1 MAKSKAEKVVRP
13 ARKRTTM
20 RMRIDLLEQ
29 MDTAAAKADMNR
41 TEFVEQVVAQH
52 LRRDGYAVT
61 VKPRL

>member
-52 LRRDGYAVT
+52 LRRDGYTVT

>member
-1 MAKSKAEKVVRP
+1 MAKSKAEKVIRP